1 MTESAFEM
9 RFDPQTIKH
18 LGIRMYSRLAPAL
31 AEIISNAYDADA
43 ANVTITLTEK
53 NGNPKE
59 IRIEDD
65 GTGIS
70 HDEINNKIQGIQQ
83 SNLENKMNLCWTG
96 MI

>member
-1 MTESAFEM
+1 MTESPFEM

-18 LGIRMYSRLAPAL
+18 LGVRMYSRLAPAL

-43 ANVTITLTEK
+43 NNVTIALTEE
-53 NGNPKE
+53 NGIPNE

-70 HDEINNKIQGIQQ
+70 HDEINSKFLVIGRNRRDDEGDKPSKKI
-83 SNLENKMNLCWTG
+83 
-96 MI
+96 